1 MRDVAV
7 VGIGMTKFGERWDK
21 QLRDLFVEAANE
33 ALKDASMG
41 KDEVQALFVGNFSAG
56 SFVGQEHVAPLLAD
70 YLSLKSKPAFRIE
83 NACASSGMAFNLACM
98 AIASGI
104 YDIVMV
110 GGVEKMTDISVSE
123 ATSVYAK
130 AMDAEW
136 ESFFGLTLP
145 AAFALI
151 ARRHMVQY
159 GTKPEQLAMVSVK
172 NHRNA
177 TKNPLAQF
185 QFEITVERVLTSP
198 IVSDPLHVLDCS
210 PITDGAAAIV
220 LCSAELAKKYTDTP
234 IYVLGF
240 GAASDS
246 IALHD
251 RPDITTFSATV
262 KASRQAYKMAG
273 IEPKNINVAE
283 LHDSFTITEIISYE
297 DLGFCEKGKGGL
309 MIEEGETEIGGRIP
323 VNPSGGLKARGNPIG
338 ATGAAQI
345 VEIVQQLRGEAGKR
359 QVSDAEIGMTQN
371 IGGSGS
377 TCVVHIF
384 GRQRR

>member
-7 VGIGMTKFGERWDK
+7 IGVGMTKFGERWDK

-33 ALKDASMG
+33 ALKDANIG
-41 KDEVQALFVGNFSAG
+41 RDEVQALFVGNFSAG

-83 NACASSGMAFNLACM
+83 SACASSGMAFNLACM

-110 GGVEKMTDISVSE
+110 GGVEKMTDVSVPE
-123 ATSVYAK
+123 ITSVHAK
-130 AMDAEW
+130 AMDVEW

-151 ARRHMVQY
+151 ARRHMIQY

-177 TKNPLAQF
+177 AKNPLAQF
-185 QFEITVERVLTSP
+185 QFEVTIERVLASP

-210 PITDGAAAIV
+210 PITDGAAAVI
-220 LCSAELAKKYTDTP
+220 LCSADIAKKYADTP

-240 GAASDS
+240 GVASDS

-251 RPDITTFSATV
+251 RSDITTLGAVV

-273 IEPKNINVAE
+273 IEPKNIDVAE
-283 LHDSFTITEIISYE
+283 LHDNFTITEIISYE

-309 MIEEGETEIGGRIP
+309 MIQEGETEIGGRIP
-323 VNPSGGLKARGNPIG
+323 VNTSGGLKARGNPIG
-338 ATGAAQI
+338 ATGVAQV

-359 QVSDAEIGMTQN
+359 QVSGAEVGMTQN

>member
-1 MRDVAV
+1 
-7 VGIGMTKFGERWDK
+7 MTKFGERWDK

-283 LHDSFTITEIISYE
+283 LHDSFTIAEIISYE

>member
-283 LHDSFTITEIISYE
+283 LHDSFTIAEIISYE

>member
-1 MRDVAV
+1 MRCLRDVAV

-234 IYVLGF
+234 VYVLGF

-283 LHDSFTITEIISYE
+283 LHDSFTIAEII
-297 DLGFCEKGKGGL
+297 
-309 MIEEGETEIGGRIP
+309 
-323 VNPSGGLKARGNPIG
+323 
-338 ATGAAQI
+338 
-345 VEIVQQLRGEAGKR
+345 
-359 QVSDAEIGMTQN
+359 
-371 IGGSGS
+371 
-377 TCVVHIF
+377 
-384 GRQRR
+384 

>member
-1 MRDVAV
+1 MRDVAI

-33 ALKDASMG
+33 ALKDANIRR
-41 KDEVQALFVGNFSAG
+41 DEVQALFVGNFSAG

-70 YLSLKSKPAFRIE
+70 YLSLKSKPAFRVE
-83 NACASSGMAFNLACM
+83 SACASSGMAFNLAYI
-98 AIASGI
+98 AIASGM
-104 YDIVMV
+104 YDIVMA
-110 GGVEKMTDISVSE
+110 GGVEKMTDASAPE
-123 ATSVYAK
+123 ATSIHAK

-185 QFEITVERVLTSP
+185 QFDVTVERVLASP

-210 PITDGAAAIV
+210 PVTDGAAALI

-234 IYVLGF
+234 VYVLGF
-240 GAASDS
+240 GVASDS

-251 RPDITTFSATV
+251 RPDITTLSAVV

-273 IEPKNINVAE
+273 IEPKNVDVAE
-283 LHDSFTITEIISYE
+283 LHDSFTIAEIVSYE

-309 MIEEGETEIGGRIP
+309 MIQEGETEIGGRIP

-359 QVSDAEIGMTQN
+359 QVSGAEIGMTQN

-377 TCVVHIF
+377 TCIIHIF

>member
-7 VGIGMTKFGERWDK
+7 VGIGMTRFGERWDK

-33 ALKDASMG
+33 ALKDANMNR
-41 KDEVQALFVGNFSAG
+41 KEVQALFVGNFSAG

-70 YLSLKSKPAFRIE
+70 YLSLRSKPAFRIE
-83 NACASSGMAFNLACM
+83 SACASSGMAFNLAYM
-98 AIASGI
+98 AVASGI

-110 GGVEKMTDISVSE
+110 GGVEKMTDISAPE
-123 ATSVYAK
+123 AMSVHAK
-130 AMDAEW
+130 AMDVEW
-136 ESFFGLTLP
+136 EAFFGLTLP

-151 ARRHMVQY
+151 ARRHMIQY

-172 NHRNA
+172 NHKNA

-185 QFEITVERVLTSP
+185 QFEVTVERVLASP

-210 PITDGAAAIV
+210 PVTDGAAAII

-234 IYVLGF
+234 VYVLGF
-240 GAASDS
+240 GTASDS

-251 RPDITTFSATV
+251 RFDITTLYAVVS
-262 KASRQAYKMAG
+262 ASRQAYKMAG
-273 IEPKNINVAE
+273 IEPKNIDVAE
-283 LHDSFTITEIISYE
+283 LHDNFTITEIISYE
-297 DLGFCEKGKGGL
+297 DLGLCEKGKGGL

-359 QVSDAEIGMTQN
+359 QVSGAEIGMTQN

-377 TCVVHIF
+377 TCVIHIF

>member
-234 IYVLGF
+234 VYVLGF

-283 LHDSFTITEIISYE
+283 LHDSFTIAEIISYE

>member
-1 MRDVAV
+1 LREVAV
-7 VGIGMTKFGERWDK
+7 VGVGMTKFGERWDK

-33 ALKDASMG
+33 ALKDANM
-41 KDEVQALFVGNFSAG
+41 ERNEIQALYVGNFSAG
-56 SFVGQEHVAPLLAD
+56 SFVGQEHVGPLLAD
-70 YLSLKSKPAFRIE
+70 YLSLKYKPAFRVE
-83 NACASSGMAFNLACM
+83 SACASSGMAFNLAYM
-98 AIASGI
+98 AVASGM

-110 GGVEKMTDISVSE
+110 GGVEKMTDISAPE

-151 ARRHMVQY
+151 ARRHFVQY

-177 TKNPLAQF
+177 AKNPLAQF
-185 QFEITVERVLTSP
+185 QFEVTVERVLASP
-198 IVSDPLHVLDCS
+198 IVADPLHVLDCS
-210 PITDGAAAIV
+210 PVTDGAAVAI

-234 IYVLGF
+234 VYVLGF
-240 GAASDS
+240 GIASDT

-251 RPDITTFSATV
+251 RSDITTLGAV
-262 KASRQAYKMAG
+262 VEASRQAYKMAG
-273 IEPKNINVAE
+273 IEPKNIDVAE

-309 MIEEGETEIGGRIP
+309 MIQEGETEIGGRIS

-338 ATGAAQI
+338 ATGVAQV
-345 VEIVQQLRGEAGKR
+345 VEIVQQLRGTAGKR
-359 QVSDAEIGMTQN
+359 QVPGAEIGMTQN
-371 IGGSGS
+371 IGGTGS
-377 TCVVHIF
+377 TCAIHIF

>member
-1 MRDVAV
+1 LRDVAV

-283 LHDSFTITEIISYE
+283 LHDSFTIAEIISYE